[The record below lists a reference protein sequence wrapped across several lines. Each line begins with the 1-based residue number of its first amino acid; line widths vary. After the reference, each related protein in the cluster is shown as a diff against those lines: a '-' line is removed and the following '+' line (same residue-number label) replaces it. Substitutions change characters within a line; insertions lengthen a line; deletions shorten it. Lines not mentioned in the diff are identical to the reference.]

1 MPSSLRAWL
10 ELPLIIRLTLARI
23 ICRCRFCVVL
33 VSLATQ
39 YNKYHEIKGTAIYFV
54 MGVLKIDI
62 PLSTSQIN
70 LYHFEAG
77 SDMPDVCKADTS
89 KRTSPPQSH
98 RKSTDI
104 RQNHIAYPLTTCT
117 GKR

>member
-1 MPSSLRAWL
+1 M
-10 ELPLIIRLTLARI
+10 
-23 ICRCRFCVVL
+23 
-33 VSLATQ
+33 
-39 YNKYHEIKGTAIYFV
+39 AIYFDTR
-54 MGVLKIDI
+54 VLKIDV

-104 RQNHIAYPLTTCT
+104 RQNHIAYPLTSCT
-117 GKR
+117 GKSLKLSLYGA

>member
-1 MPSSLRAWL
+1 M
-10 ELPLIIRLTLARI
+10 
-23 ICRCRFCVVL
+23 
-33 VSLATQ
+33 
-39 YNKYHEIKGTAIYFV
+39 AIYFDTR
-54 MGVLKIDI
+54 VLKVDI

-77 SDMPDVCKADTS
+77 SDMPDVCKADAS

-117 GKR
+117 GKRLKYVTKCRVIIRSISLVITRLLSKMQLESVSQAL

>member
-1 MPSSLRAWL
+1 M
-10 ELPLIIRLTLARI
+10 
-23 ICRCRFCVVL
+23 
-33 VSLATQ
+33 
-39 YNKYHEIKGTAIYFV
+39 AIYFDTR
-54 MGVLKIDI
+54 VLKVDI

-104 RQNHIAYPLTTCT
+104 CQNHIAYSLTTFK
-117 GKR
+117 GKRLKHVTIWSVIIRSISLGMTKFLGKCIVRMCIAGALISR